1 MSRDS
6 IRLSTD
12 KGRIMAVPEVVEQLR
27 RSYWWLRKTFFTRE
41 KTDNPFLVVEM
52 TKGEAQAFFG
62 ERHFEP
68 GWEMSYSYQGEIV
81 NLRRVEYAHV
91 PAFPDLSWW
100 QVHIRGYRHAD
111 PPGLE
116 LTAHFETEPAEHPSE
131 HIGEVGIDVP
141 RGNGIMR
148 RLLDDAGIDYE
159 RSDDWTES
167 PPGGSG
173 ADGTTSDTGDDVDH
187 GGESTSAPETA

>member
-1 MSRDS
+1 
-6 IRLSTD
+6 
-12 KGRIMAVPEVVEQLR
+12 MAVPEVVEQLR
-27 RSYWWLRKTFFTRE
+27 RSVWWLRKTFFTRK

-52 TKGEAQAFFG
+52 SKGEAQAFFG

-68 GWEMSYSYQGEIV
+68 GWEMSYSYQGEIL
-81 NLRRVEYAHV
+81 NLRRVVHAHV

-116 LTAHFETEPAEHPSE
+116 LTAHFETEPAENPRE
-131 HIGEVGIDVP
+131 HVAQVGIDVP

-148 RLLDDAGIDYE
+148 RMLDDAGIDYE
-159 RSDDWTES
+159 RSDDWTET
-167 PPGGSG
+167 PPGVSGLGDTESNGGNEADTGSG
-173 ADGTTSDTGDDVDH
+173 SASPAETT
-187 GGESTSAPETA
+187 